1 MNNNYTNTETSHSA
15 SACGGGRSSV
25 HGLDAVSLPSSQ
37 CLDDS
42 AADLQVDDRLWGDI
56 IQLTFGATISKWQVS
71 ISTATGEMHQC
82 RRRLFF
88 CFLFILKT
96 AASKTCLSFTF
107 NQERASLY
115 EGRGHFIQYDTF
127 ALINITGYL
136 TFNVSFESSPDR
148 SCSLRQ
154 PLLLRSVA

>member
-1 MNNNYTNTETSHSA
+1 MSTLCPPVISPDGQRTRTGTQKKQQTEMYKRPMNNNYTNTETSHSA
-15 SACGGGRSSV
+15 SACGGRSSV

-37 CLDDS
+37 CLDDN

-88 CFLFILKT
+88 CFFCLYLKQQHLKHVFLLHST
-96 AASKTCLSFTF
+96 KR
-107 NQERASLY
+107 ERLCMKAGAISYRMIHL
-115 EGRGHFIQYDTF
+115 H
-127 ALINITGYL
+127 
-136 TFNVSFESSPDR
+136 
-148 SCSLRQ
+148 
-154 PLLLRSVA
+154 